1 MKHFDSNVNRTGK
14 VRFGSGRK
22 FYSYI
27 IVLGES
33 MPPQINVDEPF
44 VDVMWQT
51 VAVNSAKN
59 IPNLPDFIHQAG
71 DYLRDS
77 MLVS

>member
-1 MKHFDSNVNRTGK
+1 MKHFDSDVNRTGK
-14 VRFGSGRK
+14 FRFGSGRN

-33 MPPQINVDEPF
+33 MPPQINVDKPF
-44 VDVMWQT
+44 VDEMWQT

-71 DYLRDS
+71 DYFRDS
-77 MLVS
+77 MLGS